1 MASIRRI
8 IKLVNDGNCAFVGLR
23 GRGKDMLQGNV
34 IMRRKK
40 DYISNVDYGSGK
52 GFSRFVFNPKM
63 FDVGNTYK
71 QFIEGTV
78 KRYVHPFADD
88 IDVYISDCGVYF
100 PSTYQKELCREYAS
114 FPVYMALS
122 RQLGESNVHFNVQ
135 NLNRCWDKIR
145 EQCDTYIMCDKCIY
159 IPWLNIV
166 IQRVTVYD
174 NEEACTNRREPFLIR
189 PGLLT
194 KREQRDQIRMQKL
207 NYISQNGHID
217 RFWLIYRNKSS
228 YNTRIFKEILENGI

>member
-100 PSTYQKELCREYAS
+100 LPLIKKSFVENTLRFLFIWLSLVSLVSLMSILTY
-114 FPVYMALS
+114 
-122 RQLGESNVHFNVQ
+122 
-135 NLNRCWDKIR
+135 
-145 EQCDTYIMCDKCIY
+145 
-159 IPWLNIV
+159 
-166 IQRVTVYD
+166 
-174 NEEACTNRREPFLIR
+174 
-189 PGLLT
+189 
-194 KREQRDQIRMQKL
+194 
-207 NYISQNGHID
+207 
-217 RFWLIYRNKSS
+217 
-228 YNTRIFKEILENGI
+228 RI

>member
-1 MASIRRI
+1 MGLNKI

-23 GRGKDMLQGNV
+23 GRGKDMLMANV
-34 IMRRKK
+34 VMRRKK
-40 DYISNVDYGSGK
+40 DYISNVDYGSDDK
-52 GFSRFVFNPKM
+52 FDFIPFDPLM

-71 QFIEGTV
+71 QFIQGNV
-78 KRYVHPFADD
+78 KKYIHPFKDD

-100 PSTYQKELCREYAS
+100 PSTYQKELCRDYAS

-122 RQLGESNVHFNVQ
+122 RQLGDSNVHFNVQ

-145 EQCDTYIMCDKCIY
+145 EQCDTYIMCDKCFY
-159 IPWLNIV
+159 IKPLKLV

-174 NEEACTNRREPFLIR
+174 NEEACIGRREPFLIK
-189 PGLLT
+189 PGLLAS
-194 KREQRDQIRMQKL
+194 REQRDNIAMQRL
-207 NYISQNGHID
+207 NYISAHGHIK
-217 RFWLIYRNKSS
+217 RMWLVYRNRSN

>member
-1 MASIRRI
+1 
-8 IKLVNDGNCAFVGLR
+8 
-23 GRGKDMLQGNV
+23 
-34 IMRRKK
+34 
-40 DYISNVDYGSGK
+40 
-52 GFSRFVFNPKM
+52 
-63 FDVGNTYK
+63 
-71 QFIEGTV
+71 
-78 KRYVHPFADD
+78 
-88 IDVYISDCGVYF
+88 
-100 PSTYQKELCREYAS
+100 
-114 FPVYMALS
+114 
-122 RQLGESNVHFNVQ
+122 
-135 NLNRCWDKIR
+135 
-145 EQCDTYIMCDKCIY
+145 MCDKCIY